1 MENKPIGQFT
11 KEELL
16 TVIRRVENTD
26 IPGSRYQQANKELDI
41 RNQRE
46 LIEAAKKV
54 NRWYEK
60 PLGIVV
66 LSATAALI
74 AAYLIYRFGW
84 SNAV

>member
-1 MENKPIGQFT
+1 MENKPIEQFT

-16 TVIRRVENTD
+16 TVIRTAENTD
-26 IPGSRYQQANKELDI
+26 TPGSRYQKADKELDI

-46 LIEAAKKV
+46 LIEAAKKD

-66 LSATAALI
+66 LSAIATLI